1 MIVENLETTIAFFSD
16 PLILCYFVG
25 SVNLKIQISDKKQ
38 IGIWL
43 YNVNWRLFFRRE
55 SEAYVQ
61 QIIAKNDINNK
72 NEKLEKLKIAQE
84 K

>member
-16 PLILCYFVG
+16 PLILYYFVG

-43 YNVNWRLFFRRE
+43 YNVNEKLFFRRE
-55 SEAYVQ
+55 SEAFVQ

-84 K
+84 N

>member
-1 MIVENLETTIAFFSD
+1 MIVENLETTIAFSLS
-16 PLILCYFVG
+16 PIVLLYFVG

-43 YNVNWRLFFRRE
+43 YNVNGKSFSMRE
-55 SEAYVQ
+55 NEAHVQ
-61 QIIAKNDINNK
+61 QIIVNNDTNNK
-72 NEKLEKLKIAQE
+72 NEKLEKLKTAQE

>member
-16 PLILCYFVG
+16 PLIPCYFVG

-43 YNVNWRLFFRRE
+43 YDVNEKLFFRRE

-61 QIIAKNDINNK
+61 KKKKKNDINNK

>member
-1 MIVENLETTIAFFSD
+1 MIVENLETTIALFSD

-25 SVNLKIQISDKKQ
+25 SVNLKMQISDKKQ

-43 YNVNWRLFFRRE
+43 YNVNGKLFFRRE
-55 SEAYVQ
+55 SEAFVQ
-61 QIIAKNDINNK
+61 QIRAKNDINNK

-84 K
+84 N

>member
-1 MIVENLETTIAFFSD
+1 MIVENLETKIAFFSD
-16 PLILCYFVG
+16 TLILCYFVG

-43 YNVNWRLFFRRE
+43 YNVNEKLFFRRE
-55 SEAYVQ
+55 SEAFVQ

-84 K
+84 N